1 MLRRTGRGSL
11 YTFPVIPSALLTDLY
26 QLTMMQGYFASG
38 LHTQTAVFDMFFRKL
53 PYQGGYAVWAGLEEL
68 LETLETLRFTE
79 DELAYLDTLGLFRPD
94 FLAALRDWRFSG
106 QINAFAEGRVVFAH
120 EPLLTLTAPL
130 WEAQLIE
137 TMLLNTLN
145 FQTLVAT
152 KAARCVLAAAASPHG
167 GEVIEFGTRRA
178 QGPDGALSAARAAFV
193 GGATGS
199 SNVQAG
205 QRFGL
210 PLTGTHAHAWVESFP
225 DELSA
230 FRAYARVYPDSTTLL
245 LDTVDTLN
253 SGLPNALTVARE
265 LRRSGHE
272 LRGVRLDSGDL
283 AYLSRTVRAAL
294 DGAGFPDVKIV
305 ASNDLS
311 EGVIAAIIAEGGRVD
326 VYGVGTQLV
335 TAGGT
340 GGGALGGVYKLAQ
353 LDGRPRMKLT
363 GDPVKSSLPGVKR
376 VWRAQAEDK
385 TFGWDVLTLGEAPQA
400 GQLVTDPTNPLRSAR
415 LPATL
420 TWEDARQTVM
430 AGGGR
435 TQPAGTLPEIQ
446 ARAHCELA
454 RLPAETRRLLNPHVY
469 RVSLGVDV
477 SGLRD
482 SVSAGLRAELK

>member
-1 MLRRTGRGSL
+1 MIPA
-11 YTFPVIPSALLTDLY
+11 PVRPSALLTDLY

-38 LHTQTAVFDMFFRKL
+38 LHTQTAVFDLFFRKL
-53 PYQGGYAVWAGLEEL
+53 PYQGGYAVWAGLEEML
-68 LETLETLRFTE
+68 DTLETLHFTE

-106 QINAFAEGRVVFAH
+106 QIDAFAEGRVVFAH
-120 EPLLTLTAPL
+120 EPLLTVTAPL

-152 KAARCVLAAAASPHG
+152 KAARCALVAAASPFG

-199 SNVQAG
+199 SNVEAG

-210 PLTGTHAHAWVESFP
+210 PLTGTHAHAWVESFE

-245 LDTVDTLN
+245 LDTVDTLS

-265 LRRSGHE
+265 LRAAGHE

-283 AYLSRTVRAAL
+283 AYLSRTIRAAL
-294 DGAGFPDVKIV
+294 DGAGFGDVKIV

-311 EGVIAAIIAEGGRVD
+311 EGVIAGIIAEGGRVD

-335 TAGGT
+335 TAGGP
-340 GGGALGGVYKLAQ
+340 GGGALGGVYKLTQ
-353 LDGRPRMKLT
+353 LNGQPRMKLT

-376 VWRAQAEDK
+376 VWRGVDGTRDGDS
-385 TFGWDVLTLGEAPQA
+385 TFAWDVLTLGDEPQP
-400 GQLVTDPTNPLRSAR
+400 GQTVTDPTNPLRAAR

-420 TWEDARQTVM
+420 QWEDARQPVM
-430 AGGGR
+430 RAGKR
-435 TQPAGTLPEIQ
+435 TQPTAPLTNIQ
-446 ARAHCELA
+446 ARARQELA

-469 RVSLGVDV
+469 RVSLGADV
-477 SGLRD
+477 SELRD
-482 SVSAGLRAELK
+482 TVSAHLRGKAG

>member
-1 MLRRTGRGSL
+1 MSGAV
-11 YTFPVIPSALLTDLY
+11 PQPSPLLTDLY
-26 QLTMMQGYFASG
+26 QLTMMQGYFAAG
-38 LHTQTAVFDMFFRKL
+38 LHTQTAVFDLYFRRL
-53 PYQGGYAVWAGLEEL
+53 PYKGGYAVWAGLEQML
-68 LETLETLRFTE
+68 DTLESLRFTDE
-79 DELAYLDTLGLFRPD
+79 DLTYLGTLGLFRPD

-106 QINAFAEGRVVFAH
+106 QIDAFAEGSVVFAY
-120 EPLLTLTAPL
+120 EPLLTVTAPL
-130 WEAQLIE
+130 WEAQLVE

-152 KAARCVLAAAASPHG
+152 KAARCVLAARSSPHG
-167 GEVIEFGTRRA
+167 GEVIEFGARRA

-193 GGATGS
+193 GGATGT

-245 LDTVDTLN
+245 LDTVDTLG
-253 SGLPNALTVARE
+253 SGLPNAVTVARE
-265 LRRSGHE
+265 LRAAGHE

-294 DGAGFPDVKIV
+294 DAAGFADVKIV

-311 EGVIAAIIAEGGRVD
+311 ESVIAAIIAEGGRVD
-326 VYGVGTQLV
+326 VYGVGTQLA
-335 TAGGT
+335 TAGGP

-376 VWRAQAEDK
+376 VWRGQGADG
-385 TFGWDVLTLGEAPQA
+385 TFGWDVLTLGGEPQP
-400 GQLVTDPTNPLRSAR
+400 GQTVTDPTNPLRSAR
-415 LPATL
+415 LPAAQ

-430 AGGGR
+430 AGGRR
-435 TQPAGTLPEIQ
+435 TQPAVPLPDIQ
-446 ARAHCELA
+446 ARARQELA

-469 RVSLGVDV
+469 RVSLGADV

-482 SVSAGLRAELK
+482 AVSARLRAGME

>member
-1 MLRRTGRGSL
+1 MSSGA
-11 YTFPVIPSALLTDLY
+11 PQPSPLLTDLY

-38 LHTQTAVFDMFFRKL
+38 LHTQTAVFDLNFRRL
-53 PYQGGYAVWAGLEEL
+53 PYKGGYAVWAGLEEM
-68 LETLETLRFTE
+68 LETLESLRFAAE
-79 DELAYLDTLGLFRPD
+79 ELAYLDTLGLFQAD

-106 QINAFAEGRVVFAH
+106 QIDAFAEGSVVFAY
-120 EPLLTLTAPL
+120 EPLLTVTAPL
-130 WEAQLIE
+130 WEAQLVE

-152 KAARCVLAAAASPHG
+152 KAARCVLAAQSSPHG
-167 GEVIEFGTRRA
+167 GEVIEFGARRA

-193 GGATGS
+193 GGATGT

-205 QRFGL
+205 QRLGL

-225 DELSA
+225 DELGA

-245 LDTVDTLN
+245 LDTVDTLG

-265 LRRSGHE
+265 LRAAGHE

-294 DGAGFPDVKIV
+294 DAAGFGDVKIV

-311 EGVIAAIIAEGGRVD
+311 ESVIAAIIAEGGRVD
-326 VYGVGTQLV
+326 VYGVGTQLA
-335 TAGGT
+335 TAGGP

-376 VWRAQAEDK
+376 VWRGQGADG
-385 TFGWDVLTLGEAPQA
+385 TFGWDVLTLGDEPQP
-400 GQLVTDPTNPLRSAR
+400 GQAVSDPTNPLRSGR
-415 LPATL
+415 LPTAL
-420 TWEDARQTVM
+420 RWEDARQTVM
-430 AGGGR
+430 AGGRR
-435 TQPAGTLPEIQ
+435 TQPAVALPGIQ
-446 ARAHCELA
+446 ARARQELA

-469 RVSLGVDV
+469 RVSLGADV

-482 SVSAGLRAELK
+482 WVSAELRAGLG